1 MDKQIYMQLRQ
12 HSAVRESRVSLKD
25 LGEVFSNQPQWA
37 ARAKAMTVCSLQKPG
52 DRAVFSS
59 LFLIEK
65 IKKEIPDCEVINLGE
80 TDMIVEWEVERREN
94 IFRLIFVCLILFF
107 GTAFTIMAF
116 HNDVDIRGVFEQVYL
131 LSGAAAPDGA
141 GLLEVSYCIG
151 LFVGI
156 TVFFNHL
163 GKRKLKSDPTPVQ
176 VSMYTYE
183 QNVNQSILN
192 AADRE
197 GEAKSAE

>member
-1 MDKQIYMQLRQ
+1 MDKQIYIQLRQ
-12 HSAVRESRVSLKD
+12 HSAVQEGRVALKD
-25 LGEVFSNQPQWA
+25 LGEVFSDRPEWA
-37 ARAKAMTVCSLQKPG
+37 AKAKAMTVCNLQKPG
-52 DRAVFSS
+52 DRAVLSS
-59 LFLIEK
+59 IYLIEK
-65 IKKEIPDCEVINLGE
+65 IKNQLPDCEVVNLGE
-80 TDMIVEWEVERREN
+80 TDMIVEWEMKRRSN
-94 IFRLIFVCLILFF
+94 VCKLLFVCLIVFF

-116 HNDVDIRGVFEQVYL
+116 HNDVDIRGVFEQIYL
-131 LSGAAAPDGA
+131 LSGETSPDGA
-141 GLLEVSYCIG
+141 GLLEISYCIG

-163 GKRKLKSDPTPVQ
+163 GRRKSKSDPTPVQ

-197 GEAKSAE
+197 GEAHSAQ

>member
-1 MDKQIYMQLRQ
+1 MEKQIYIQCRQ
-12 HSAVRESRVSLKD
+12 HSAVQEGKVRLKD
-25 LGEVFSNQPQWA
+25 LGEVFSDKTEWA
-37 ARAKAMTVCSLQKPG
+37 AKAKTMTVCSLQKPG
-52 DRAVFSS
+52 DRAVMSS

-65 IKKEIPDCEVINLGE
+65 IKALIPECEVVNLGE
-80 TDMIVEWEVERREN
+80 ASVIVEWEPERKQN
-94 IFRLIFVCLILFF
+94 IWKLAFICLIVFF

-116 HNDVDIRGVFEQVYL
+116 HNDVDIRGIFEHVYQ
-131 LSGAAAPDGA
+131 LSGAAAPEGM
-141 GLLEVSYCIG
+141 GVLEVSYCIG

-163 GKRKLKSDPTPVQ
+163 GKRKTRNDPTPVQ

-183 QNVNQSILN
+183 QNINQSIMD

-197 GEAKSAE
+197 GEEKNG